1 MSTTKIFVK
10 IFLYVG
16 SNNPETFQFVCLMKN
31 IPTVLS
37 RISDYP
43 LLIKKKK
50 KGHLQIF
57 VFKKKKNM
65 ASNARLKMAG
75 ARTQER
81 GVYSA
86 NGHLYV
92 YSPEQLSVLRVRT

>member
-10 IFLYVG
+10 KFLYVG
-16 SNNPETFQFVCLMKN
+16 SNYPETFQFVCLMKN

-57 VFKKKKNM
+57 VFKKKKHGFQCQIEDG
-65 ASNARLKMAG
+65 R
-75 ARTQER
+75 R
-81 GVYSA
+81 
-86 NGHLYV
+86 
-92 YSPEQLSVLRVRT
+92 

>member
-1 MSTTKIFVK
+1 MSTTKIFAK

-43 LLIKKKK
+43 LLIKKK
-50 KGHLQIF
+50 GHLQIF
-57 VFKKKKNM
+57 VFKKKKTWLPM
-65 ASNARLKMAG
+65 PDWRWPALEHKREAFIAQTAICMFI
-75 ARTQER
+75 
-81 GVYSA
+81 
-86 NGHLYV
+86 
-92 YSPEQLSVLRVRT
+92 LRSS

>member
-50 KGHLQIF
+50 AICKFLC
-57 VFKKKKNM
+57 
-65 ASNARLKMAG
+65 LKQNKTWLPMPDWRWPALEHKRE
-75 ARTQER
+75 AFIAQT
-81 GVYSA
+81 A
-86 NGHLYV
+86 ICMFI
-92 YSPEQLSVLRVRT
+92 LRSS

>member
-50 KGHLQIF
+50 GHLQIF
-57 VFKKKKNM
+57 VLKKNKNM
-65 ASNARLKMAG
+65 ASSARLKMAG

>member
-1 MSTTKIFVK
+1 MSTTKIFAK

-50 KGHLQIF
+50 GHLQIF
-57 VFKKKKNM
+57 VFKKKKTWLPM
-65 ASNARLKMAG
+65 PDWRWPALEHKREAFIAQTAICMFI
-75 ARTQER
+75 
-81 GVYSA
+81 
-86 NGHLYV
+86 
-92 YSPEQLSVLRVRT
+92 LRSS

>member
-1 MSTTKIFVK
+1 MSTTK

-50 KGHLQIF
+50 KAICKFLCL
-57 VFKKKKNM
+57 KKKKHGFQCQIEDG
-65 ASNARLKMAG
+65 R
-75 ARTQER
+75 R
-81 GVYSA
+81 
-86 NGHLYV
+86 
-92 YSPEQLSVLRVRT
+92 